1 MPSLLN
7 FLLRALLVAAGLVF
21 ALSLAFVF
29 LLLFA
34 VWSLR
39 AAWGRVTGRPVRP
52 FVMRMGPGHAFEEA
66 MRRAGRPP
74 RSRTPR
80 ADAAAGPRAPASGA
94 SDITDVQPRD
104 LR

>member
-1 MPSLLN
+1 MPLVLN

-52 FVMRMGPGHAFEEA
+52 FAMRMGPGRAFEEM
-66 MRRAGRPP
+66 MRRAGTPP
-74 RSRTPR
+74 PSRTPR
-80 ADAAAGPRAPASGA
+80 ADAAAGPRPPAA
-94 SDITDVQPRD
+94 DVTDVEPRD
-104 LR
+104 PR